1 MKKINLLLI
10 SLALLNSS
18 RALADDVAVP
28 RSCEY
33 WLDYQFDARQRVDI
47 GTDWVTQLDIDA
59 LAPGLHVLG
68 LRVEDSRGRWGYA
81 MLRHFYKLPV
91 HPDLSNNKVANCEYW
106 IDYDLANR
114 KTAKVNDNMI
124 ELSLPTDQLAGGLH
138 TLALTMKDVRG
149 QSSYTMMRHFLVMAQ
164 PKDLT
169 ANTAKTFEYWIDY
182 DHAAR
187 QTAAIV
193 DGQVSLDID
202 VSTLSSGV
210 HTLHYQSTDSQ
221 GQRSTVTVRHFV
233 IPQEVKKATDMVAY
247 EYWFNH
253 GPRVHVDVDPQNP
266 LELSEVMIEVK
277 DVWPNAIGEDYRFDV
292 SDGTVYVDDN
302 VFFGIQALDNLGN
315 ASQAVT
321 SDRFAMT
328 VPVKPQWTDMMNNV
342 AAETTSPIESHIAG
356 YRIATAAGDTL
367 CWRVEGTAGQLR
379 LHNADG
385 SRLNGEMFSFD
396 GGIGCSAIATS
407 EQTYALLYDAT
418 NPGKSISVKCTRVE
432 KGDANADTAVN
443 VADIG
448 TVIDYLSGTRSVPLL
463 LADANGD
470 GKVDVAD
477 IAYIID
483 IMAAK

>member
-1 MKKINLLLI
+1 MKKLYFLLI
-10 SLALLNSS
+10 AGM
-18 RALADDVAVP
+18 AVADIGTLKAQTVMQT
-28 RSCEY
+28 CEY
-33 WLDYQFDARQRVDI
+33 WFDYDFESRQTVALNGSERYQQEFD
-47 GTDWVTQLDIDA
+47 LSA
-59 LAPGLHVLG
+59 LSAGVHSIG
-68 LRVEDSRGRWGYA
+68 LRFGDSDGLWGA
-81 MLRHFYKLPV
+81 P
-91 HPDLSNNKVANCEYW
+91 
-106 IDYDLANR
+106 
-114 KTAKVNDNMI
+114 
-124 ELSLPTDQLAGGLH
+124 
-138 TLALTMKDVRG
+138 
-149 QSSYTMMRHFLVMAQ
+149 LV
-164 PKDLT
+164 K
-169 ANTAKTFEYWIDY
+169 
-182 DHAAR
+182 
-187 QTAAIV
+187 
-193 DGQVSLDID
+193 
-202 VSTLSSGV
+202 
-210 HTLHYQSTDSQ
+210 
-221 GQRSTVTVRHFV
+221 HFV
-233 IPQEVKKATDMVAY
+233 IPSLPAQTFPDNRIVSMEYWWDYDFDNRQTLENTDGTVALTLDLATLSPGVHSIAYRALDSRGIWTSPFLKHFVVPSLPEPTITNMVAY

-253 GPRVHVDVDPQNP
+253 GPRVHVNVDPQNP

-277 DVWPNAIGEDYRFDV
+277 DVWPNAIGEDYRLDV

-302 VFFGIQALDNLGN
+302 VFFGIQALDDLGH
-315 ASQAVT
+315 ASQAVI
-321 SDRFAMT
+321 SDKFAMT
-328 VPVKPQWTDMMNNV
+328 VPVKPQWTDMKNNV
-342 AAETTSPIESHIAG
+342 AAETTSPIESHMAG
-356 YRIATAAGDTL
+356 YRMTSAAGDTL

-432 KGDANADTAVN
+432 KGDANADMAVN